1 MALARRDAA
10 VNNALD
16 QIRCQ
21 RHQPRFVEF
30 AVTDAQGAGLEIE
43 VGLRKPQQFS
53 SSQPSQVENT
63 QRGAK
68 NSRSYRRPL
77 PRRKLGTGLQETAA
91 LISAEHAGQKL
102 LPDDPQGTAIRY
114 DHTGIVQAQEAA
126 DLPDERQAVR
136 ACRLRFGASPGD
148 ELVHNCGSDNRV
160 RCGQA
165 SAQKTVEVA
174 QDATFLSIAVAHCM
188 FQGKEPREL

>member
-10 VNNALD
+10 LNNALD
-16 QIRCQ
+16 QIRCE
-21 RHQPRFVEF
+21 RYQPRFVEF
-30 AVTDAQGAGLEIE
+30 AMTDAQGAGLEIE
-43 VGLRKPQQFS
+43 IGLRKPQQFS
-53 SSQPSQVENT
+53 SSQPSQVEKT

-68 NSRSYRRPL
+68 NSRPYRRPL

-91 LISAEHAGQKL
+91 LISAEHARQKL
-102 LPDDPQGTAIRY
+102 LPDDPQGPAIRY

-136 ACRLRFGASPGD
+136 ACRLRFGASPGN
-148 ELVHNCGSDNRV
+148 ELVHNCGIENRISY
-160 RCGQA
+160 GQP

-174 QDATFLSIAVAHCM
+174 QDATFLSIAVTHCM
-188 FQGKEPREL
+188 LQGEELREL